1 MLRLKKMYFEGNLTM
16 HYFALLS
23 EKYYCLATFHAG
35 KWLKTALFQANT
47 LSFGI
52 VDLYSTKQGILRSQK
67 VFEKHLSFN
76 Q

>member
-1 MLRLKKMYFEGNLTM
+1 MYFEGNLTM

-23 EKYYCLATFHAG
+23 EKYYCFATFHAG

-52 VDLYSTKQGILRSQK
+52 VVYEAGYITKPKGL
-67 VFEKHLSFN
+67 
-76 Q
+76 

>member
-1 MLRLKKMYFEGNLTM
+1 MLRFKKLYFEGNLTM

-23 EKYYCLATFHAG
+23 EKYYCLAT
-35 KWLKTALFQANT
+35 FQANT